1 MAAGRV
7 ARSVPDVATTA
18 LDRSERYTPHQA
30 ARTVQRVFVVATPGE
45 TYRAI
50 WEANLLRMPLARALS
65 AIALWPERVR
75 ARMRRE
81 PAPAKS
87 GRSARLRDM
96 LGPDSPWILLADEAA
111 REVVL
116 GLLWTP
122 PAGGAKCAAAD
133 FEGYAAPGIAKVVWS
148 LSVVPFGAGHC
159 VLTTETRTEPT
170 DAAAARRFRLVWPLI
185 SPFAALLR
193 MQVLRAVKAHA
204 ERR

>member
-1 MAAGRV
+1 MAAGRD
-7 ARSVPDVATTA
+7 AHSVHAMATTA
-18 LDRSERYTPHQA
+18 VSGTGQFVPNRATG
-30 ARTVQRVFVVATPGE
+30 TVQRVFVVAAPAE

-50 WEANLLRMPLARALS
+50 WDADLLNTPLARALS
-65 AIALWPERVR
+65 AVALWPERVR
-75 ARMRRE
+75 ARLRRQPP
-81 PAPAKS
+81 PARS

-96 LGPDSPWILLADEAA
+96 LGQDSPWILLADEPD

-122 PAGGAKCAAAD
+122 PAGGAKCAPAD
-133 FEGYAAPGIAKVVWS
+133 FEGFAAPGVAKVVWS
-148 LSVVPFGAGHC
+148 LSVVPFGAGHT
-159 VLTTETRTEPT
+159 VLITETRTEPT
-170 DAAAARRFRLVWPLI
+170 DSVAARRFRVIWPLI